1 MNRLGIV
8 IPVYNEKD
16 NIAQT
21 FATIGSRISEP
32 ATVYIVYDFDE
43 DNTLPVVRQLMED
56 GWEIRLIKNHACG
69 VVNALKLGLQT
80 VREEFVLVVMAD
92 MSDDL
97 AVVDRMIEKMEQGY
111 DLVCG
116 SRYMEGGKQIGGPI
130 IKKTLSRLAGVSLKH
145 LTGIPTHDITN
156 SFKLYRKTVL
166 DRLELESSGGFEIG
180 MEVVVK
186 TYIMGLRIG
195 EVPSTW
201 TDRTQGESRFKTFK
215 WLPYYMRW
223 YWMSVRHEIK
233 KVYQF
238 KTEA

>member
-21 FATIGSRISEP
+21 FATIRSKIGEP

-56 GWEIRLIKNHACG
+56 GWEIRLTKNQAGG
-69 VVNALKLGLQT
+69 VVNALKLGLKT

-97 AVVDRMIEKMEQGY
+97 AVVDRMIKKMEQGY

-116 SRYMEGGKQIGGPI
+116 SRYMEGGKQIGGPL

-180 MEVVVK
+180 MEIVVK
-186 TYIMGLRIG
+186 TYIMGLKIG

-201 TDRTQGESRFKTFK
+201 SDRTQGESRFKTFK
-215 WLPYYMRW
+215 WLPYYMKW
-223 YWMSVRHEIK
+223 YWMGVRHEIK

>member
-1 MNRLGIV
+1 MVHRLGIV

-21 FATIGSRISEP
+21 FSTIGSKITEP
-32 ATVYIVYDFDE
+32 ATVYVVYDFDE

-56 GWEIRLIKNHACG
+56 GWEIRLIKNQAGG
-69 VVNALKLGLQT
+69 VVNALKLGLKT

-116 SRYMEGGKQIGGPI
+116 SRYMEGGKQIGGPL

-156 SFKLYRKTVL
+156 SFKLYRRTVL
-166 DRLELESSGGFEIG
+166 DSLELESSGGFEIG
-180 MEVVVK
+180 MEIVVK
-186 TYIMGLRIG
+186 TYIMGLRIA

-201 TDRTQGESRFKTFK
+201 TDRAFGTSRFKVAQ
-215 WLPYYMRW
+215 WLPYYLRW
-223 YWMSVRHEIK
+223 YMLAVRHG
-233 KVYQF
+233 VR
-238 KTEA
+238 THL

>member
-21 FATIGSRISEP
+21 FATIRSKIGEP
-32 ATVYIVYDFDE
+32 ATVYVVYDFDE

-56 GWEIRLIKNHACG
+56 GWEIRLIKNHAGG
-69 VVNALKLGLQT
+69 VVNALKLGLKT

-116 SRYMEGGKQIGGPI
+116 SRYMEGGKQIGGPL

-166 DRLELESSGGFEIG
+166 DTLELESSGGFEIG
-180 MEVVVK
+180 MEIVVK

-223 YWMSVRHEIK
+223 YMMAVRHGVRKHLLI
-233 KVYQF
+233 
-238 KTEA
+238 